1 MGDYRQAQGSIKTK
15 LGEINRICNKIGLQ
29 NFGDIAFF
37 IEKEKQPNE
46 TLLDA
51 LQRYEVEFDLAGKYV
66 RV

>member
-1 MGDYRQAQGSIKTK
+1 MGDYRQEQGSIKTK
-15 LGEINRICNKIGLQ
+15 LGEINRICKKIGLH

-37 IEKEKQPNE
+37 IEKEQGTNE

-51 LQRYEVEFDLAGKYV
+51 LQRYEVEFDLAGEYV